1 MVEKNTFKFAVD
13 DLFVDARNDSN
24 KYVIVRGVHTG
35 AGAAYYLE
43 RYGGSDCPSHI
54 TLTEATLECEYVRIG
69 GRYPDV
75 GYASPFAA
83 DILDACMQHVARERA
98 TPDYVALDLFRLAE
112 AMQWLDR
119 TARRGGGDPHPS
131 VAYVTRAAREA
142 ISHMYTNAMRLRDY
156 AEKDIL
162 TAREWTT
169 KLGLDADET
178 AA

>member
-1 MVEKNTFKFAVD
+1 MEKNTFKFAVD

-24 KYVIVRGVHTG
+24 KYVIVSGVHTG
-35 AGAAYYLE
+35 AGAVYYLE

-54 TLTEATLECEYVRIG
+54 TRTEAILEREYVRIG

-75 GYASPFAA
+75 GYDSPFVA
-83 DILDACMQHVARERA
+83 DILDACMQHVASGRA
-98 TPDYVALDLFRLAE
+98 TPDYGDLDLLRLAE

-119 TARRGGGDPHPS
+119 TARRGGGDPLPS

-142 ISHMYTNAMRLRDY
+142 ISHLYTNAMRLRNH

-162 TAREWTT
+162 TASEWTT